1 VAGLYKQAFRFDGDD
16 LLLARSSPG
25 GGPGVTQKSPLNV
38 LKDTYDHSFY

>member
-25 GGPGVTQKSPLNV
+25 AGLALRTNL
-38 LKDTYDHSFY
+38 Y